1 MQELERNPLTRR
13 DVLGA
18 ALASGLA
25 LSCSS
30 ARADDAIVRAASGAS
45 SGPRRNTARAT
56 LVGSTNALAGMK
68 LHYEKLL
75 AGGDPLD
82 VAIEVVKVTEADPND
97 ESVGLGGLPN
107 EEGVVQL
114 DAAVMYGPRGK
125 GGAVAA
131 LENILHP
138 CEVARLV
145 MERTRHIMLVGE
157 AADAFAAK
165 HGQPARDLVAPAAR
179 AAWEAWRAHPND
191 AAAGQQTRDS
201 SLLRP
206 VDTGDPSAGALFG
219 GAGVR
224 GEQRWQGHDT
234 IGSIALGCDGRLAG
248 ACSTSGTPYK
258 VPGRVGDS
266 PIIGHG
272 LYVDPSA
279 GAATATGSG
288 ELIMGVCG
296 AFLAVECMRRGASP
310 KEAAQC
316 VVERIGSTYRIEP
329 HHQTAFIVV
338 APDGQW
344 SSAALRGGF
353 LAACRDERG
362 ARLVPAEFVL
372 RAD

>member
-1 MQELERNPLTRR
+1 MTYGGGASILRGGHNFSGRPAA
-13 DVLGA
+13 VLPSMVMRMAPALVSTWSFAQRGNEA
-18 ALASGLA
+18 AWPALA
-25 LSCSS
+25 
-30 ARADDAIVRAASGAS
+30 
-45 SGPRRNTARAT
+45 
-56 LVGSTNALAGMK
+56 
-68 LHYEKLL
+68 

-82 VAIEVVKVTEADPND
+82 AVLEACRVAEEDPTVD
-97 ESVGLGGLPN
+97 SVGFGGLP
-107 EEGVVQL
+107 
-114 DAAVMYGPRGK
+114 DAS
-125 GGAVAA
+125 GAVTLDGCVMRSPDACGSA
-131 LENILHP
+131 CGLRRHLHP
-138 CEVARLV
+138 AHVARLV

-206 VDTGDPSAGALFG
+206 VDTGDPRSGALFG
-219 GAGVR
+219 GAGVG
-224 GEQRWQGHDT
+224 GEHRWQGHDT